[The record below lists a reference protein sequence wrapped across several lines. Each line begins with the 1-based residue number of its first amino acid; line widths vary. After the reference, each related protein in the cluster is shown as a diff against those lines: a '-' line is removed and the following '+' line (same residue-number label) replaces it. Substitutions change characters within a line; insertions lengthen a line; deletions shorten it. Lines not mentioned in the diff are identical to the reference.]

1 VLVPNIANA
10 VRRSIA
16 SGQAGLAQRYFKIV
30 HPVKHRQ
37 KFRPWMKWV
46 GVALPWI
53 DGVLLGVPV
62 ITATTLFHR
71 DATVCRALVVFVSPA
86 AKKVGI
92 NFISRPTP
100 RLLSF
105 VLCLE

>member
-1 VLVPNIANA
+1 MQYEEVLRVA
-10 VRRSIA
+10 R
-16 SGQAGLAQRYFKIV
+16 QADLAQRYFKIV

-86 AKKVGI
+86 AKKVGRYKLFCI
-92 NFISRPTP
+92 VI
-100 RLLSF
+100 LA
-105 VLCLE
+105 